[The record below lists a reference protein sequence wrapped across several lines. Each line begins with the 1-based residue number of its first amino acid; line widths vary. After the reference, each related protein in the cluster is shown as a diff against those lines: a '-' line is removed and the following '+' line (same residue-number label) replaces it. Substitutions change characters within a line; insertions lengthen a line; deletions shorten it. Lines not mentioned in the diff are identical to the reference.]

1 MSTVSK
7 IGLCEL
13 AFAGLTGW
21 VVLAVTEARDWMVAH
36 GVRSPRRIMQAHLDY
51 IMMGTILIAVGAVL
65 RPMPTAVGI
74 PLVFG
79 ALMNPTLF
87 VPQAFSDTVKQRRIF
102 GLVAALSLVSMSGSL
117 VAAAVVAL
125 GR

>member
-1 MSTVSK
+1 MATVTK

-13 AFAGLTGW
+13 AFGGLTGYA
-21 VVLAVTEARDWMVAH
+21 VLGTTEAREWMVAH
-36 GVRSPRRIMQAHLDY
+36 GVRSPRRILQAHLDY
-51 IMMGTILIAVGAVL
+51 IMMGTILMVVGAVL
-65 RPMPTAVGI
+65 RPIPAAIAI

-87 VPQAFSDTVKQRRIF
+87 VPQAFSDTVAERLAFKAI
-102 GLVAALSLVSMSGSL
+102 GLVSIVSMSGSL
-117 VAAAVVAL
+117 VAAAITGL

>member
-1 MSTVSK
+1 MPTVTK

-13 AFAGLTGW
+13 AFAGLTGYA
-21 VVLAVTEARDWMVAH
+21 VLGITEARDWMVAH

-51 IMMGTILIAVGAVL
+51 IMMGTILIAVGVALDPAPDYV
-65 RPMPTAVGI
+65 AI

-87 VPQAFSDTVKQRRIF
+87 VPQAFSDTVGQSLGFKLV
-102 GLVAALSLVSMSGSL
+102 GLLSILAMSGSL
-117 VAAAVVAL
+117 VAAAVVGL

>member
-1 MSTVSK
+1 MPLVTK

-13 AFAGLTGW
+13 AFAGLTGYA
-21 VVLAVTEARDWMVAH
+21 VLGITEARDWMVAH

-51 IMMGTILIAVGAVL
+51 IMMGTILIAVGLALDPV
-65 RPMPTAVGI
+65 PAGVAI

-87 VPQAFSDTVKQRRIF
+87 VPQAFSDTVKERALF
-102 GLVAALSLVSMSGSL
+102 KLVGLVSIVAMSGSL
-117 VAAAVVAL
+117 VAAAVVGL